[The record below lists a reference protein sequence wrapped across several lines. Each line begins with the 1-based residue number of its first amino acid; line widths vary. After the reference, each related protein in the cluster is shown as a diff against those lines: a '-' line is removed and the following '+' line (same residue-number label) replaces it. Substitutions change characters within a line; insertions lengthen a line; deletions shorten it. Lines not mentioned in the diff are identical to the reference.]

1 MTKRTLPVLMAAL
14 GMLLPVWRTRA
25 IGCPGSK
32 HPEYAA
38 YDREIDTG
46 FRRDAKDFLG
56 ASLLLNGG

>member
-14 GMLLPVWRTRA
+14 GMLLPVWRTRE

-38 YDREIDTG
+38 YDRAIDTG
-46 FRRDAKDFLG
+46 FGRDANDFRG
-56 ASLLLNGG
+56 AALLRNGG